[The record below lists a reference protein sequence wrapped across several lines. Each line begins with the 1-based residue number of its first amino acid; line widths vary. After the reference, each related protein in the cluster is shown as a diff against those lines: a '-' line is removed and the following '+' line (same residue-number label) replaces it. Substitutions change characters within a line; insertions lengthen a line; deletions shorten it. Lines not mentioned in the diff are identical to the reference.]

1 VRSLNDGCLQPKAE
15 GISID
20 ALPVIFVMAI
30 ADRQMESAAQQSC
43 GKQI

>member
-1 VRSLNDGCLQPKAE
+1 VRSLNDEHLQPKAE

-20 ALPVIFVMAI
+20 ALPVIYTMAI
-30 ADRQMESAAQQSC
+30 ADRQMENAAQQSC

>member
-1 VRSLNDGCLQPKAE
+1 LQPKAE

-20 ALPVIFVMAI
+20 ALPVIFTMAI
-30 ADRQMESAAQQSC
+30 ADRQVDNAAQQSC